1 MNIITGVVPV
11 VPTVFT
17 EDEDLD
23 LEGQRRVIDFLVD
36 AKADGACVLANYSE
50 QFSLT
55 DEERD
60 QILRTT
66 LEHAAGRV
74 PVCVTTSHY
83 SARIARQRTL
93 QAQREGAA
101 MAMLMAP
108 FFGATVRV
116 DEDAVV
122 EYFKRVTD
130 GLEIDVMIQDAPM
143 SPTPLSVALLA
154 RLAAEIPQV
163 RYVKI
168 EMPQTA
174 DKLRA
179 LAAAAGGKLPGLF
192 DGEEAITLIPDL
204 EAGAQGTMS
213 SCLVPDQLGL
223 IVHDFHAGR
232 RESAVARWEDLLP
245 LIHFENRQCGLRAT
259 KALMKEGRIIDS
271 DKTRA
276 PLGDLHPDTR
286 AQLLEIAK
294 RKNPLILRWA

>member
-1 MNIITGVVPV
+1 M
-11 VPTVFT
+11 PTVFN
-17 EDEDLD
+17 EDEELD
-23 LEGQRRVIDFLVD
+23 LHGQRRVIDFLVD

-60 QILRTT
+60 QVLRTT
-66 LEHAAGRV
+66 LEHAAGRI

-93 QAQREGAA
+93 AAQREGAA

-108 FFGATVRV
+108 FFGTTVRV
-116 DEDAVV
+116 DEDGVV

-130 GLEIDVMIQDAPM
+130 GLAIDLMSQDAPM
-143 SPTPLSVALLA
+143 SPTPLPVGLLA

-179 LAAAAGGKLPGLF
+179 LAAAAGGALPGLF
-192 DGEEAITLIPDL
+192 DGEEAITLIPTWKPARERRGRLGGDPAPDPL
-204 EAGAQGTMS
+204 REPPMRPPRHQG
-213 SCLVPDQLGL
+213 PD
-223 IVHDFHAGR
+223 
-232 RESAVARWEDLLP
+232 
-245 LIHFENRQCGLRAT
+245 
-259 KALMKEGRIIDS
+259 EGRPHHQQRQDQG
-271 DKTRA
+271 
-276 PLGDLHPDTR
+276 PLGGLHPDTR

-294 RKNPLILRWA
+294 RKDPLILHWA